1 MADYT
6 FGFMNTKVKF
16 KDDPKFIH
24 IDETLRCLTYVFMH
38 HMDIWIS
45 LCQNNIN
52 TGTGYN
58 TMSEIDAGRVFNN
71 LLITSPMSTNT
82 LNKSEITDEQF
93 NNICQTFKNYV
104 DKNTSSKMITYA
116 KGINDPVD
124 LMWEFCHYFFV
135 PVRLQHDTIPKM
147 MKINS
152 LRKWITVS
160 FTLPFVRNY
169 TDKYLNAINN
179 IQFLQAIYE
188 KLRDD
193 PNKIDKLKSIND
205 DFAKISIARAY
216 NESNPTMIFIRICMN
231 IILMSSIEIMKK
243 YCPNYPEC
251 YRINPN
257 YDGQWLSPFDPIFSE
272 HLMELNNLT
281 QLLSTKAKSG

>member
-1 MADYT
+1 MTDYT

-24 IDETLRCLTYVFMH
+24 IDETLRCMTYVFMH
-38 HMDIWIS
+38 HMDIWVS
-45 LCQNNIN
+45 LSQNNIN
-52 TGTGYN
+52 SGTGYN
-58 TMSEIDAGRVFNN
+58 TMSDIDAGRVFNS
-71 LLITSPMSTNT
+71 LLIRSPMTTNT
-82 LNKSEITDEQF
+82 LDKTELTDEQF
-93 NNICQTFKNYV
+93 NTIASTFKNYI
-104 DKNTSSKMITYA
+104 DKNPSTKMSYYA
-116 KGINDPVD
+116 KGITDPVD

-135 PVRLQHDTIPKM
+135 PVRLQHETIPRM

-152 LRKWITVS
+152 LRKWFTVA

-188 KLRDD
+188 KLVDD

-205 DFAKISIARAY
+205 DFAKISIARVY
-216 NESNPTMIFIRICMN
+216 NEQNPTMIFLRICMN
-231 IILMSSIEIMKK
+231 IVLMSSIEIMKK

-257 YDGQWLSPFDPIFSE
+257 YDGTWLSPFDPIYSE

-281 QLLSTKAKSG
+281 QLLSTKSKQ

>member
-1 MADYT
+1 MTDYT

-16 KDDPKFIH
+16 KDDPKFVH
-24 IDETLRCLTYVFMH
+24 IDETLRCLTYIFMH
-38 HMDIWIS
+38 HMDIWVS
-45 LCQNNIN
+45 LSQNNIN
-52 TGTGYN
+52 SGTGYN
-58 TMSEIDAGRVFNN
+58 TMSDIDAGRVFNS
-71 LLITSPMSTNT
+71 LLIRSPMTTNT
-82 LNKSEITDEQF
+82 LDKTELTDEQF
-93 NNICQTFKNYV
+93 NTIANTFKTYI
-104 DKNTSSKMITYA
+104 DKNPSTKMSYYA
-116 KGINDPVD
+116 KGINDNVD
-124 LMWEFCHYFFV
+124 LLWEFCHYFFV
-135 PVRLQHDTIPKM
+135 PVRLQHETIPRM

-152 LRKWITVS
+152 LRKWFTVA

-188 KLRDD
+188 KLIDD

-216 NESNPTMIFIRICMN
+216 NEQNPTMIFVRICMN
-231 IILMSSIEIMKK
+231 IVLMSSIEIMKK

-257 YDGQWLSPFDPIFSE
+257 YDGTWLSPFDPIYSE

-281 QLLSTKAKSG
+281 QLLSTKSK

>member
-1 MADYT
+1 MTDYT

-24 IDETLRCLTYVFMH
+24 IDETLKCLTYVFMH

-58 TMSEIDAGRVFNN
+58 TMSEIDAGRVFNS

-82 LNKSEITDEQF
+82 LNKSELTDEQF
-93 NNICQTFKNYV
+93 NLITNTFKIYV
-104 DKNTSSKMITYA
+104 DKNQSNKMSYYA
-116 KGINDPVD
+116 KGVSDPID

-135 PVRLQHDTIPKM
+135 PVRLQHDTIPRM

-152 LRKWITVS
+152 LRKWITIS

-188 KLRDD
+188 KLIDD
-193 PNKIDKLKSIND
+193 PNKIEKLKSIND
-205 DFAKISIARAY
+205 DFAKISIARVY
-216 NESNPTMIFIRICMN
+216 NESNPTMIFVRICMN
-231 IILMSSIEIMKK
+231 IILMASIEIMKK

-257 YDGQWLSPFDPIFSE
+257 YDGSWLNAFDPIYSE

-281 QLLSTKAKSG
+281 QLVSTKSK

>member
-1 MADYT
+1 MSDYS

-24 IDETLRCLTYVFMH
+24 IDETLRCLTYIFIH
-38 HMDIWIS
+38 HMDIWIGLS
-45 LCQNNIN
+45 QNNIN
-52 TGTGYN
+52 SGTGYN
-58 TMSEIDAGRVFNN
+58 TMSDIDAGRVFNS
-71 LLITSPMSTNT
+71 LLITSPVASNT
-82 LNKSEITDEQF
+82 LNKSELTDEQF
-93 NNICQTFKNYV
+93 NLILTTFKAYV
-104 DKNTSSKMITYA
+104 DKNTQAKMSYYA
-116 KGINDPVD
+116 KGITDPFD

-135 PVRLQHDTIPKM
+135 PVRLQHDTIPRM

-188 KLRDD
+188 KLVDD

-205 DFAKISIARAY
+205 DFAKISVARVY
-216 NESNPTMIFIRICMN
+216 NEKNPTMIFVRISMN
-231 IILMSSIEIMKK
+231 IMLMSSIEIMKK

-257 YDGQWLSPFDPIFSE
+257 YDGTWLNPFDPIYSE
-272 HLMELNNLT
+272 HLLELNNLT
-281 QLLSTKAKSG
+281 QLLTTKSKNN

>member
-1 MADYT
+1 MSDYT
-6 FGFMNTKVKF
+6 FGFMNTKIKF

-38 HMDIWIS
+38 HMDVWIS
-45 LCQNNIN
+45 LCQNNVN
-52 TGTGYN
+52 SGTGYN
-58 TMSEIDAGRVFNN
+58 TMSDIDAGKVFNS
-71 LLITSPMSTNT
+71 LLITSPMATNT

-93 NNICQTFKNYV
+93 NLIVNTFKSYV
-104 DKNTSSKMITYA
+104 DKNTATKMSYYA
-116 KGINDPVD
+116 KGITDPID

-135 PVRLQHDTIPKM
+135 PVRLQHDTIPRM

-179 IQFLQAIYE
+179 IQFLQAIHE
-188 KLRDD
+188 KLIDD

-205 DFAKISIARAY
+205 DFAKVSISRVY
-216 NESNPTMIFIRICMN
+216 NEQNPTMIFIRICMH
-231 IILMSSIEIMKK
+231 IVLMSSIEIMKK
-243 YCPNYPEC
+243 YCPNYQEC

-257 YDGQWLSPFDPIFSE
+257 YDGTWLNPFDPIYSE
-272 HLMELNNLT
+272 HLLELNNLT
-281 QLLSTKAKSG
+281 QLLSTKSK

>member
-1 MADYT
+1 MTDYT

-24 IDETLRCLTYVFMH
+24 IDETLKCLTYVFMH
-38 HMDIWIS
+38 HIDIWIS

-58 TMSEIDAGRVFNN
+58 TMSEIDAGRVFNS

-82 LNKSEITDEQF
+82 LNKSELTDEQF
-93 NNICQTFKNYV
+93 NLITNTFKIYV
-104 DKNTSSKMITYA
+104 DKNQSNKMSYYA
-116 KGINDPVD
+116 KGVSDPID

-135 PVRLQHDTIPKM
+135 PVRLQHDTIPRM

-152 LRKWITVS
+152 LRKWITIS

-188 KLRDD
+188 KLIDD
-193 PNKIDKLKSIND
+193 PNKIEKLKSIND
-205 DFAKISIARAY
+205 DFAKISIARVY
-216 NESNPTMIFIRICMN
+216 NESNPTMIFVRICMN
-231 IILMSSIEIMKK
+231 IILMASIEIMKK

-257 YDGQWLSPFDPIFSE
+257 YDGSWLNAFDPIYSE

-281 QLLSTKAKSG
+281 QLVSTKSK